1 MKEDRDPIWILGVHR
16 KMFRVFVEM
25 LFFTTKVKRRAYI
38 LSSI

>member
-1 MKEDRDPIWILGVHR
+1 MKEDRDPMDLGVHR